1 MKPATRWWS
10 AAILWCGL
18 IFALSSIPD
27 HRTGAAP
34 LKETLSRKGAH
45 LVEYGVLAFFV
56 AQALTAAGRRRRA
69 VLAGSFVFCA
79 LYAVS
84 DEVHQSFV
92 PGRYGKVRDVAL
104 DVLGAALV
112 LSVYH
117 RRRPAPKVP

>member
-1 MKPATRWWS
+1 MKPATRWWG
-10 AAILWCGL
+10 AAVLWCAL

-27 HRTGAAP
+27 HRTGGAP

-56 AQALTAAGRRRRA
+56 AQALMVAGRRRRT
-69 VLAGSFVFCA
+69 VVAGAFVFCA

-84 DEVHQSFV
+84 DEIHQAFV
-92 PGRYGKVRDVAL
+92 PGRYGQVRDVVL
-104 DVLGAALV
+104 DILGAALV

-117 RRRPAPKVP
+117 RRRPTSEAP